1 MVAIRKHPRRIAN
14 TYQPAQKDPR
24 VPKRVPKINRK
35 IANPQN
41 EPWARLGFPAAQKIK
56 PACKSE
62 RKNYKSPKEAMT
74 PKVLTFAPHAEMVIL
89 IYIIIKE
96 RSGLPDEQETF
107 TQVTSTVS

>member
-1 MVAIRKHPRRIAN
+1 
-14 TYQPAQKDPR
+14 
-24 VPKRVPKINRK
+24 
-35 IANPQN
+35 
-41 EPWARLGFPAAQKIK
+41 
-56 PACKSE
+56 
-62 RKNYKSPKEAMT
+62 MT